1 MLSALLVTEIAMGF
15 GIKELIII
23 FAIVALLFGTKKI
36 KSVGSDVGGWIRD
49 FRKAMKDDTE
59 KPKDSHENERVIDVQ
74 SNPDKEKV

>member
-1 MLSALLVTEIAMGF
+1 MGF

-49 FRKAMKDDTE
+49 FRKAMKDD
-59 KPKDSHENERVIDVQ
+59 PDSAKDPDKAERVIDVQ
-74 SNPDKEKV
+74 PDSDKEKV

>member
-1 MLSALLVTEIAMGF
+1 MGF

-49 FRKAMKDDTE
+49 FRKAMKDDPE
-59 KPKDSHENERVIDVQ
+59 GSKDKGKTERVIDVQ
-74 SNPDKEKV
+74 PETDKEKV

>member
-1 MLSALLVTEIAMGF
+1 MEIVMGF

-49 FRKAMKDDTE
+49 FRKAMKDDSE
-59 KPKDSHENERVIDVQ
+59 KPKESDQTERVIDVQ
-74 SNPDKEKV
+74 PNADKEKV

>member
-1 MLSALLVTEIAMGF
+1 MGF

-49 FRKAMKDDTE
+49 FRKAMKDDPE
-59 KPKDSHENERVIDVQ
+59 NSKDSDKSERVIDVQ
-74 SNPDKEKV
+74 PETEKEKV

>member
-1 MLSALLVTEIAMGF
+1 LPELRERIMGF

-49 FRKAMKDDTE
+49 FRKAMKDDPEGAKDQE
-59 KPKDSHENERVIDVQ
+59 KTERVIDVQ
-74 SNPDKEKV
+74 PDTDKEKV